1 MSLAFLFSRWLSRQ
15 KKLSP
20 RLEGLASLFKSRL
33 CEVDVAKGRKK
44 TLAAANGFKAQKR
57 EHERPVFTTNSTVFW
72 YLWRP
77 FLELT
82 AIPGISAPRSADRK
96 RWRMKSEKQHSGS
109 PQSLRKKENQK
120 SAASQIWIFGLLCRK
135 VRSATS
141 LLVTES
147 HSRS

>member
-33 CEVDVAKGRKK
+33 CEVDVAKGKK
-44 TLAAANGFKAQKR
+44 KLWRRQTASKPKNGNTNVLFSPQI
-57 EHERPVFTTNSTVFW
+57 RPYFW